1 MQQMLWLFFPIF
13 APTAVRMPRFFG
25 DGMVL
30 QTRSRSGV
38 RAFLS
43 GWADPLEDVT
53 VHISNPGPYSHS
65 NYEVTANQD
74 GAWEVQIHPGKYT
87 PLHVK
92 NTIDITVNGSNGGPA
107 VTARNIS
114 FGDVFL
120 CIGGTEMA
128 KSAHSPPPPPN
139 LRLFTVGAGTQSTP
153 GRRDVPPNS
162 KGWLLG
168 DDPAA
173 APAFS
178 AASSLCLLGEREG
191 GSDKHRKWESKEMY
205 MRACGSKI
213 G

>member
-1 MQQMLWLFFPIF
+1 MYHILCLFFHIF
-13 APTAVRMPRFFG
+13 VPTAVRMPRFFG

-65 NYEVTANQD
+65 NYEVSADQD
-74 GAWEVQIHPGKYT
+74 GAWEVQIHAGKYT
-87 PLHVK
+87 PLRMEK
-92 NTIDITVNGSNGGPA
+92 TIDITVNGSNGGPA
-107 VTARNIS
+107 VTAHNIS
-114 FGDVFL
+114 YGDVFL
-120 CIGGTEMA
+120 CIGGTQMA
-128 KSAHSPPPPPN
+128 TSTNAPPPPPN
-139 LRLFTVGAGTQSTP
+139 LRLFIVGAGTESTP

-162 KGWLLG
+162 KGWLRA

-178 AASSLCLLGEREG
+178 AASTLCLQGENEGDDKDRTWEREG
-191 GSDKHRKWESKEMY
+191 V
-205 MRACGSKI
+205 
-213 G
+213 